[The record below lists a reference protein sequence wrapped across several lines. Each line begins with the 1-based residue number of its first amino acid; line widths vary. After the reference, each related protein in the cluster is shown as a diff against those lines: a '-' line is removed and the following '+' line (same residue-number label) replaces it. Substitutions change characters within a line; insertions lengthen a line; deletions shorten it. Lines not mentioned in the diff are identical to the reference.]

1 MELAWQAEQL
11 SGGNHPEIL
20 DTLAAAYAEAGRF
33 GEAVETAKRA
43 LNLPATK
50 NNKPLAEAI
59 QIRLKLYEAGFQFRD
74 TNQTS
79 SPAPPGQP

>member
-1 MELAWQAEQL
+1 LRNGQKAVELAQQAERL
-11 SGGNHPEIL
+11 GGGESPQIL

-43 LNLPATK
+43 LDLSVAQ

-59 QIRLKLYEAGFQFRD
+59 QARLKLYE
-74 TNQTS
+74 TNV
-79 SPAPPGQP
+79 PYHEKP